1 MMDSDTTKSERVVI
15 QFGSRTVKGYLES
28 PAWNTI
34 EELLSGAPLSTPETL
49 HVRVFDSNVV
59 EEISI
64 KDVKAI
70 FYVHKFEGDANH
82 REMSFYGKSPIVHGI
97 WMRVQFLDGE
107 VIEGIVH
114 NSIRYLV
121 DPGFFLVPTH
131 PGSNNKLI
139 YISKSQL
146 ADHRVLGTRNLNS
159 VFDSALNVSRD
170 AKGFFPQEKAIV
182 QNVGDIKRSE
192 SKAV

>member
-1 MMDSDTTKSERVVI
+1 VI
-15 QFGSRTVKGYLES
+15 QFGTMTVKGYLES

-49 HVRVFDSNVV
+49 HVRLFDTNTV

-70 FYVHKFEGDANH
+70 FYVHNFDGDANH
-82 REMSFYGKSPIVHGI
+82 KEMSFYGKSPIVHGI

-139 YISKSQL
+139 YVSKSQL
-146 ADHRVLGTRNLNS
+146 ADHRVLGTRNLNI
-159 VFDSALNVSRD
+159 VFDSALNGTRD
-170 AKGFFPQEKAIV
+170 AQGTFPQEKAITH
-182 QNVGDIKRSE
+182 NIGDVKRSE
-192 SKAV
+192 SKAF